1 MPSPIRLS
9 EHVYALPIEATT
21 MMGTGVLNLAL
32 ILDAQYGATLVDTGT
47 PNQLPA
53 IEAALG
59 ELGLKVGD
67 LKRVIVTHHDLDHI
81 GSLEA
86 VVAASGAE
94 VLTSE
99 AEVPYV
105 QEGRRAQKMPPADRV
120 DELMAEYPE
129 HVREMVKNL
138 PAVQVPV
145 SRLLHDGEVLD
156 IAGGVR
162 VVFTPGHT
170 VGHLSLFMEQDG
182 VLITG
187 DAMSSSEG
195 QLGGP
200 PPQATADMPEAMR
213 SVQKLAQLPVKT
225 VLTYHGGVV
234 DRDAALQLARVA
246 GDANI

>member
-1 MPSPIRLS
+1 MTEPIRLS
-9 EHVYALPIEATT
+9 EHVYALPIEADL
-21 MMGTGVLNLAL
+21 MLGRGVLNLAL
-32 ILDAQYGATLVDTGT
+32 ILDAQAGATLIDTGT
-47 PNQLPA
+47 PGQLPA

-59 ELGLKVGD
+59 ELGLKITD
-67 LKRVIVTHHDLDHI
+67 IRRVVVTHHDLDHI

-105 QEGRRAQKMPPADRV
+105 QDGVRAQKMPPADRV
-120 DELMAEYPE
+120 DELMAQFPPE
-129 HVREMVKNL
+129 VREMVKNM
-138 PAVQVPV
+138 PAVHVPV
-145 SRLLHDGEVLD
+145 TRTLRDNEVLD

-170 VGHLSLFMEQDG
+170 VGHLSLYVQQEG

-187 DAMSSSEG
+187 DAMSSEG
-195 QLGGP
+195 GRLGGP
-200 PPQATADMPEAMR
+200 SGQATPDMPQAMK
-213 SVQKLAQLPVKT
+213 SVQKLAQLPAQK

-234 DRDAALQLARVA
+234 DQDAALQLARVA
-246 GDANI
+246 GEGNI

>member
-1 MPSPIRLS
+1 MIAPIQLS
-9 EHVYALPIEATT
+9 EHVYALPIEAQ
-21 MMGTGVLNLAL
+21 MMVGRGVLNLAL
-32 ILDAQYGATLVDTGT
+32 ILDAQHGATLVDTGT

-59 ELGLKVGD
+59 ELGLKITD
-67 LKRVIVTHHDLDHI
+67 IRRVIVTHHDLDHI

-105 QEGRRAQKMPPADRV
+105 QEGRRAQKMPPADKV
-120 DELMAEYPE
+120 DELMADAPE
-129 HVREMVKNL
+129 HVREMMKNL
-138 PAVQVPV
+138 PVVRVPV
-145 SRLLHDGEVLD
+145 TRLLSDNEVLGV
-156 IAGGVR
+156 AGGVR

-170 VGHLSLFMEQDG
+170 VGHLSLYVEQEG

-187 DAMSSSEG
+187 DALASEDG
-195 QLGGP
+195 QLTGP
-200 PPQATADMPEAMR
+200 MPQYTPDLPEALN
-213 SVQKLAQLPVKT
+213 SVQKLAQLPAQK

-234 DRDAALQLARVA
+234 DQDAALQLTRVVA
-246 GDANI
+246 EGNS